1 MRTKSRKIKYSM
13 WMYFLLF
20 TAIVIGS
27 IWIFQM
33 LFIEGY
39 YQNVK
44 MNEMK
49 THGKTLR
56 TLDGDSDAFANETF
70 ACNEIGLK
78 VFIVN
83 LQGAVI
89 SNKIGGTHDAET
101 LKKIDEVMESF
112 RKSSDKDE
120 ICKLKTFNDKTENY
134 FYYVGKMNEKGAH
147 GNDQYVVLISRHDM
161 LTEVMYVIRWQ
172 FVIITVVVLIAGF
185 FLAWYLAGK
194 LSRPITEMSITAKR
208 WANGDDGAIFN
219 PQSDYAE
226 ITELADAL
234 NYAKEGISKSKV
246 LQRDLVANVS
256 HDLRTP
262 LTMIKAYA
270 EMIKDISG
278 DNRQKRDKHTSVIID
293 EVDRLTMLVN
303 DILNLSKLQSSVD
316 ELELKEFNLSQLTER
331 VIARFSGFVENSG
344 YKIENNVAPDL
355 LTVADEHKIEQVVY
369 NLLSNSINYT
379 GEDKTVKVFL
389 TASND
394 KILLEII
401 DSGKGISA
409 EKLNTIW
416 ERYYR
421 FSETNSRPVKGTGL
435 GLSIVKAI
443 LDSHGLKF
451 GVRSKKDCGSNF
463 YVEFNRVKNNE

>member
-1 MRTKSRKIKYSM
+1 
-13 WMYFLLF
+13 
-20 TAIVIGS
+20 
-27 IWIFQM
+27 
-33 LFIEGY
+33 
-39 YQNVK
+39 
-44 MNEMK
+44 
-49 THGKTLR
+49 
-56 TLDGDSDAFANETF
+56 
-70 ACNEIGLK
+70 
-78 VFIVN
+78 
-83 LQGAVI
+83 
-89 SNKIGGTHDAET
+89 
-101 LKKIDEVMESF
+101 MEAF

-120 ICKLKTFNDKTENY
+120 ISKLKTFNDKTENY

-194 LSRPITEMSITAKR
+194 LSRPITEMSVTAKR